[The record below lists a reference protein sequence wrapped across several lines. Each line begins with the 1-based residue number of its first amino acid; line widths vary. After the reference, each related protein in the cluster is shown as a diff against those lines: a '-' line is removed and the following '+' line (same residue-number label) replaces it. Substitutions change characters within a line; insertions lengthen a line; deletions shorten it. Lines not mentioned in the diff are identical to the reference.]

1 MEKMT
6 KRDYFNRILAYA
18 HDEDKAFLEHEIELL
33 NKKNASR
40 PNKPTKSQVA
50 NSMLADEVYDAMQD
64 GTSYRIA
71 DVKALVAELA
81 DANPQKVTALMTK
94 LRKEIRVS
102 REVVKGVAYFTKI

>member
-40 PNKPTKSQVA
+40 PNKPTKAQA
-50 NSMLADEVYDAMQD
+50 ENAMLADKVYDAMQN
-64 GTSYRIA
+64 GVSYRIA
-71 DVKALVAELA
+71 DVKAIVPELA

-94 LRKEIRVS
+94 LRNDVRVS
-102 REVVKGVAYFTKI
+102 REQVKNVAYFTKI